1 MQESW
6 QSVLDFWF
14 RERDHPEYGKPRQ
27 EWFVKNPVFDQ
38 QVPLYLGD
46 RHHQAKAGQLDAWQK
61 NPFGCLALIILLDQ
75 VPRNLFRHSPQAFAT
90 DDQAL
95 NLAKAAIAQQ
105 FDQPLLPVQRWFMYL
120 PFEHSENLED
130 QRQSLELF
138 SRLKDDP
145 DSASTI
151 EYAQKH
157 YDVIATFGR
166 FPHRNKILGRAST
179 PAEIHFLKQPGST
192 F

>member
-14 RERDHPEYGKPRQ
+14 REHDHPEYGKPRQ

-38 QVPLYLGD
+38 QVQLYLGD